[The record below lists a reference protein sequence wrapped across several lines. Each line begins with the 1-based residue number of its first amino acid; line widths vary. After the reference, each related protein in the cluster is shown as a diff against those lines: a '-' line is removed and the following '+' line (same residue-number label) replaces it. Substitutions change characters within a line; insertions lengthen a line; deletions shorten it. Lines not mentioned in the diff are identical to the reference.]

1 MNSIILKNNRG
12 SQFCNN
18 CGKTGH
24 LFSNCKKPIISSGII
39 SFCKKNNNIYYLMI
53 CRKDSLGFV
62 DFLRGKYSLNN
73 VQHISKLIDEM
84 TIREKDML
92 LKKSFNELWFY
103 LWGTFVGN
111 QYKSEEKVSKE
122 KFNILK
128 DGLNTGETLKSII
141 ENSKTYWTEPE
152 WGFPKG
158 RRNNGE
164 NDIKCAM
171 REFMEE
177 TGCRRYTFNIIENI
191 LPYEEIFTGSN
202 FKSYKHKYYLANIK
216 DTVDLNNFQKSEVSN
231 VKLCDINE
239 VLTLI
244 RPYSLE
250 RIKIIKKID
259 NILKKYSLI
268 NFK

>member
-1 MNSIILKNNRG
+1 MNSIILRQNRNT
-12 SQFCNN
+12 QFCNN
-18 CGKTGH
+18 CGKSGH

-39 SFCKKNNNIYYLMI
+39 SFCYKDNKLYYIMI

-62 DFLRGKYSLNN
+62 DFLRGKYNLNN
-73 VQHISKLIDEM
+73 VSHISKLIDEM

-92 LKKSFNELWFY
+92 LTKTFSELWFY
-103 LWGTFVGN
+103 LWGNFVGH
-111 QYKSEEKVSKE
+111 QYKSEEKVSRE

-128 DGLNTGETLKSII
+128 EGLTTGETLKSII
-141 ENSKTYWTEPE
+141 QNSKTNWVEPE

-171 REFMEE
+171 REFTEE
-177 TGCRRYTFNIIENI
+177 TGCKRFSFNIIENI

-202 FKSYKHKYYLANIK
+202 FKSYKHKYYIAYMKNNIS
-216 DTVDLNNFQKSEVSN
+216 LNNYQKSEVSKI
-231 VKLCDINE
+231 KLCDINE

-250 RIKIIKKID
+250 RIKIIKKVD